1 MRILCL
7 YDKLNNSLKKLI
19 YNVYLDKVNNKN
31 NFNWI
36 KYIPKA
42 LLYT

>member
-1 MRILCL
+1 MRILYL

-19 YNVYLDKVNNKN
+19 CNVYLDKVNNKN
-31 NFNWI
+31 IFNWI
-36 KYIPKA
+36 KYIPKT